1 MRKKQHKTASF
12 QGLVILGLLLTA
24 AAQVAAGEGLMPKLF
39 QQFEQAAQEEHYV
52 EASLV
57 GESSLWLADRVFGS
71 QPDSQ
76 TERSIELL
84 AESYVN
90 QKHYANAQRVYEQL
104 LLKRSQESG
113 PEHPT
118 VAKILWR
125 LGDIQAMQGSAQ
137 AAALMY
143 ENALTIESKTLSKTD
158 ILLTEHMLYLG
169 NFYASVGKPEDAEK
183 YYLHA
188 LGIRSSVFGEQDPSV
203 ANAMLVLAEFYR
215 SQDEMDKA
223 EQFYKVALSAQGLNA
238 DTKEGAAGII
248 SILLAR
254 FYDRRGDAERSQ
266 QFYSRGAVTLAKSY
280 GVSAKGLPS
289 LNSSAPLL
297 EEESTDIVEKALEQM
312 TPLQV
317 AEALKNEAQA
327 YVQLNVPNRARRAIE
342 QSVQAYERILE
353 PTDPRLGEIILE
365 HAQMLKRLGD
375 NYGAEQLERRAAEIP
390 RR

>member
-1 MRKKQHKTASF
+1 MRKTQNKTASF

-24 AAQVAAGEGLMPKLF
+24 AAQVAAGEGLVPKLF
-39 QQFEQAAQEEHYV
+39 QQFEQAAQKERYV
-52 EASLV
+52 EASLI
-57 GESSLWLADRVFGS
+57 GESSLWLADRVFGG

-76 TERSIELL
+76 TERSMELL
-84 AESYVN
+84 AESYIN

-143 ENALTIESKTLSKTD
+143 ENALTIEKKTLSKTD

-188 LGIRSSVFGEQDPSV
+188 LSVRSSVFGEQDPSV

-238 DTKEGAAGII
+238 DTKEGSAGII

-254 FYDRRGDAERSQ
+254 FYDKRGDAERSQ

-289 LNSSAPLL
+289 LDSSAPL
-297 EEESTDIVEKALEQM
+297 EAESTDIVEKALEQM

-317 AEALKNEAQA
+317 AEALKNEAEA

-342 QSVQAYERILE
+342 QSVQAYERLLE

-365 HAQMLKRLGD
+365 HAQMLERLGD
-375 NYGAEQLERRAAEIP
+375 NYGAEQLERRAAQIP